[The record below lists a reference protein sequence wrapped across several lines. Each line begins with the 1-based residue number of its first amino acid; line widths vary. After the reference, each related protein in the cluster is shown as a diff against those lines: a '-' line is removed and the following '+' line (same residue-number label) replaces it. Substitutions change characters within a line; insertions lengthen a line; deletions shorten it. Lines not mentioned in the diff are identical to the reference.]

1 MTALPPLPNPPPSPS
16 PTPTPPPAATGDGYR
31 LATPPA
37 PPPGTVPPGLPPAS
51 LSWLLWLLWW
61 LQQRERDRQKPQPQP
76 QPQPEPTPPL
86 AGTDATTPALAPADN
101 SAKQLLDRA
110 ITELILAGARLPAEA
125 VDPPAAMPSPLA
137 GP

>member
-1 MTALPPLPNPPPSPS
+1 MTALPPLPGSLPPPSPS

-31 LATPPA
+31 LATPPF
-37 PPPGTVPPGLPPAS
+37 PLPGTVPPGLPPAS
-51 LSWLLWLLWW
+51 LGCLLWLLWW
-61 LQQRERDRQKPQPQP
+61 LRQRDRDRQEA

-86 AGTDATTPALAPADN
+86 AGIDATALALALADD
-101 SAKQLLDRA
+101 SARQLLDRA

-125 VDPPAAMPSPLA
+125 VSPPAATPGPLA